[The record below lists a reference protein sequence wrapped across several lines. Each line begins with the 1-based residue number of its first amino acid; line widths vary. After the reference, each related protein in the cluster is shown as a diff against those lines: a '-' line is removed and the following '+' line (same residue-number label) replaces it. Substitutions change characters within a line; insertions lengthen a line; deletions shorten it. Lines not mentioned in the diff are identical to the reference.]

1 MSRISKLNEL
11 RDLVRVEKIRIA
23 AETLAELN
31 AGTFDHDDFSAVQAL
46 EIARDHVQ
54 YEIFYQ
60 EECRSNASCW
70 DGLWAREDKAKMQL
84 LCSNLD
90 LVIDALKKAN
100 EAFSAKMPF

>member
-23 AETLAELN
+23 NEVVAELR

-60 EECRSNASCW
+60 KECRSNASCW
-70 DGLWAREDKAKMQL
+70 DGLWTREDKAKMQL

-100 EAFSAKMPF
+100 EAFNAKMPF